1 MANIKWFN
9 EISLSDIN
17 IVGGKNASLG
27 EMIQNLTNIGVDV
40 PYGFAITTNCF
51 KQYMKDNN
59 LNDAIINIIAS
70 INFDS
75 IEDVKTK
82 SFEIRKKITE
92 GYLSQNITNEI
103 LVSYDTLS
111 QLYMDVNGTP
121 ETNIDVAVRSSG
133 TAEDLPDASF
143 AGQQDTYLNVHG
155 HEEIISSIK
164 SCFASLYTD
173 RAIAYRHAINYSQYD
188 ISISVGIQKMIRSDI
203 GSSGVAFSID
213 TESGFKDIVLINGSY
228 GLGELVVQGS
238 VKPDE
243 FIVFK
248 PMLNNGFDSIID
260 KKLGAK
266 INKMIYSENIKEK
279 TKIVPVSNEE
289 QGVFCMT
296 DEQIIQLS
304 KWVCLIEK
312 HYTNIRG
319 TYTPM
324 DTEWALD
331 GNTGKLYIVQ
341 ARPETVVSKKD
352 HSKITEYKLP
362 NHNKTPLLTGIAV
375 GDLVSSGNVKI
386 IMSLD
391 EMYDRGENVF
401 KKGDILVTDMTD
413 PDWEPLM
420 KLSSGI
426 ITNKG
431 GRTCHSAIVAR
442 ELGIAAIVGTG
453 NVTDILHNGDEVTI
467 SCAEG
472 ETGYVYPSHIPYET
486 NIINVSAL
494 PLPKTKIMLNVGS
507 PDNVFKTSF
516 LPHRGVGLA
525 REEFIIN
532 HFIGIHPLAILNYN
546 NLNTE
551 LKVAIDKKILGF
563 SDPISYYVNKLSYG
577 VGRIG
582 AAFYPQDVIV
592 RFSDFKSNEYK
603 NLLGGADYEPNEEN
617 PMIGWRGASR
627 YYSKAFEK
635 AFGLECTAIANVRN
649 NLGLTN
655 VIVMVPFCRTPLEM
669 KNVLEVMKKYGLERG
684 VNGLK
689 VYIMCELPSNVI
701 LAEEFSEYV
710 DGFSIGSNDLTQLTL
725 GLDRDSHLVSHV
737 YDERSPAVKKMI
749 SDVIKVAKKN
759 NKKIGICGQGPSDF
773 PDFAQFLVEQEID
786 SISITP
792 DSFVKTVVAINKI
805 NG

>member
-1 MANIKWFN
+1 MTNIKWFN
-9 EISLSDIN
+9 EIGLSDIN
-17 IVGGKNASLG
+17 TVGGKNASLG
-27 EMIQNLTNIGVDV
+27 EMIQYLTEMGIDV
-40 PYGFAITTNCF
+40 PYGFAVTTNCF
-51 KQYMKDNN
+51 KQYMEENE
-59 LNDAIINIIAS
+59 LNELVINIVAS
-70 INFDS
+70 IDFNS
-75 IEDVKTK
+75 IEDLKVK
-82 SFEIRKKITE
+82 SAQIREYICN
-92 GYLSQNITNEI
+92 GQLSNNMMNEI
-103 LVSYDTLS
+103 LNAYDTLS
-111 QLYMDVNGTP
+111 KHYNDHEGNPQL
-121 ETNIDVAVRSSG
+121 ETDVAVRSSG

-143 AGQQDTYLNVHG
+143 AGQQDTYLNVRG
-155 HEEIISSIK
+155 HNEIISSIK

-173 RAIAYRHAINYSQYD
+173 RAISYRNSVNYSQYD
-188 ISISVGIQKMIRSDI
+188 IAISVGIQKMIRSDV
-203 GSSGVAFSID
+203 GCAGVAFSVD

-248 PMLNNGFDSIID
+248 PKLKEGFDSIID
-260 KKLGAK
+260 KKLGMK
-266 INKMIYSENIKEK
+266 TDKMVYGDSYDIK
-279 TKIVPVSNEE
+279 TKIVSVSQED
-289 QGVFCMT
+289 QRKFCLNN
-296 DEQIIQLS
+296 DQIIQLS
-304 KWVCLIEK
+304 KWVCLIENY
-312 HYTNIRG
+312 YTETRNE
-319 TYTPM
+319 YTPM
-324 DTEWALD
+324 DTEWAVD
-331 GNTGKLYIVQ
+331 GNSGKLYIVQ

-352 HSKITEYKLP
+352 HSKITEYKLS
-362 NHNKTPLLTGIAV
+362 NNNVEPLLTGIAV
-375 GDLVSSGNVKI
+375 GDLVSHGKVKT

-391 EMYDRGENVF
+391 KMYDQDDPF

-453 NVTDILHNGDEVTI
+453 NVTDILKDGDEITI

-472 ETGYVYPSHIPYET
+472 ETGYVYPSKIPYET
-486 NIINVSAL
+486 NIVDISKL
-494 PLPKTKIMLNVGS
+494 TLPKTKMMLNVGS

-532 HFIGIHPLAILNYN
+532 NFIGVHPLAILNYDN
-546 NLNTE
+546 IEPE
-551 LKVAIDKKILGF
+551 LRLTISDKIKGF
-563 SDPISYYVNKLSYG
+563 SDPISYYIEKLSYG
-577 VGRIG
+577 VARIG

-603 NLLGGADYEPNEEN
+603 NLLGGKDYEPDEEN

-627 YYSKAFEK
+627 YYSEAFEE
-635 AFGLECTAIANVRN
+635 AFGLECKAIAHVRN

-655 VIVMVPFCRTPLEM
+655 IIVMVPFCRTPLEM
-669 KNVLEVMKKYGLERG
+669 EKVLGVMKKYGLEKG
-684 VNGLK
+684 ENGLQ
-689 VYIMCELPSNVI
+689 VYIMCEVPSNVI
-701 LAEEFSEYV
+701 LAEEFSKFV

-737 YDERSPAVKKMI
+737 YNERSQAVKDMI
-749 SDVIKVAKKN
+749 SRVIHIAKKN

-773 PDFAQFLVEQEID
+773 PDFAQFLVEQGID
-786 SISITP
+786 SISVTP
-792 DSFVKTVVAINKI
+792 DSFVKTVNAINKI

>member
-1 MANIKWFN
+1 MTNVKWFN
-9 EISLSDIN
+9 EIGLSDIN

-27 EMIQNLTNIGVDV
+27 EMIQYLTNMGIDV
-40 PYGFAITTNCF
+40 PYGFAVTTNCF
-51 KQYMKDNN
+51 KQYMDENK
-59 LNDAIINIIAS
+59 LNEFVINTVAS

-75 IEDVKTK
+75 IEDL
-82 SFEIRKKITE
+82 RKKAADIREHVCSGT
-92 GYLSQNITNEI
+92 LSDNMTNEI
-103 LVSYDTLS
+103 LNAYDTLS
-111 QLYMDVNGTP
+111 YSYLDSEGNPQMNT
-121 ETNIDVAVRSSG
+121 DVAVRSSG

-143 AGQQDTYLNVHG
+143 AGQQDTYLNVRG
-155 HEEIISSIK
+155 HVEIIDSIK

-173 RAIAYRHAINYSQYD
+173 RAISYRNSVNYSQYD
-188 ISISVGIQKMIRSDI
+188 IAISVGIQKMIRSDI
-203 GSSGVAFSID
+203 GCAGVAFSVD

-248 PMLNNGFDSIID
+248 PKLKEGFDSIID
-260 KKLGAK
+260 KKIGAK
-266 INKMIYSENIKEK
+266 TDKMIYGDSDEIK
-279 TKIVPVSNEE
+279 TKIVPVSDED
-289 QGVFCMT
+289 QKKFCLT
-296 DEQIIQLS
+296 NEQIIQLS
-304 KWVCLIEK
+304 KWVCLIEDY
-312 HYTNIRG
+312 YTTSRNE
-319 TYTPM
+319 YTPM
-324 DTEWALD
+324 DTEWAID
-331 GNTGKLYIVQ
+331 GNNGKLYIVQ

-352 HSKITEYKLP
+352 HSKITEYKLS
-362 NHNKTPLLTGIAV
+362 NNNVKPLLTGIAV
-375 GDLVSSGNVKI
+375 GDLVSHGKVKM
-386 IMSLD
+386 IMSL
-391 EMYDRGENVF
+391 ENMYDTENPF
-401 KKGDILVTDMTD
+401 QKGDILVTDMTD

-453 NVTDILHNGDEVTI
+453 NVTDILQDGDEITI

-472 ETGYVYPSHIPYET
+472 ETGYVYPSKIPYET
-486 NIINVSAL
+486 NIVDISNLS
-494 PLPKTKIMLNVGS
+494 LPKTKMMLNVGS

-532 HFIGIHPLAILNYN
+532 NFIGVHPLAILNYDN
-546 NLNTE
+546 VEPE
-551 LKVAIDKKILGF
+551 LQLAIDTKTVGF
-563 SDPISYYVNKLSYG
+563 ADPVSYYIEKLSYG
-577 VGRIG
+577 VSRIG

-603 NLLGGADYEPNEEN
+603 NLLGGKNYEPDEEN

-627 YYSKAFEK
+627 YYSETFEE
-635 AFGLECTAIANVRN
+635 AFGLECKAIAHVRN

-655 VIVMVPFCRTPLEM
+655 IIVMVPFCRTPLEM
-669 KNVLEVMKKYGLERG
+669 EKVLSVMKKYGLERG
-684 VNGLK
+684 VNGLQ
-689 VYIMCELPSNVI
+689 VYIMCEIPSNVI
-701 LAEEFSEYV
+701 LAKEFSEFV

-737 YDERSPAVKKMI
+737 YNERSKAVKDMI
-749 SDVIKVAKKN
+749 SRVIKVAKEN

-773 PDFAQFLVEQEID
+773 PDFAQFLVEQGID
-786 SISITP
+786 SISVTP
-792 DSFVKTVVAINKI
+792 DSFVKTVNAINKI
-805 NG
+805 SD